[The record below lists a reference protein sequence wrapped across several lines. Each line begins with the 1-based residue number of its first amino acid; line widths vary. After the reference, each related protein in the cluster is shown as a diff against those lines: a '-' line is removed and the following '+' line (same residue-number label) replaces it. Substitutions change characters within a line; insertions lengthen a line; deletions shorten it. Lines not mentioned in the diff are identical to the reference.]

1 MNMFL
6 PSCKE
11 IACVLVACGW
21 LACGQPAPEAEHS
34 ARTQTQNTVVF
45 TDVTQE
51 AGISFEHHNGR
62 SGRKYLPETLG
73 SGCAFFD
80 YDNDGLPDIFLV
92 NSKPWSGSAEGIT
105 SKLFRNLGAGR
116 FEDVTEAAGLDAPMY
131 GMGVA
136 AADYD
141 NDGFSDLYVTVLD
154 GDRLFR
160 NQGNGAF
167 RDVTESAG
175 IDNARFGT
183 SAAWFDYDL
192 DGHLDLLVANYVQ
205 WSVDEDLWCS
215 MDGSTKT
222 YCTPESYRGQP
233 SVLYRN
239 RGDGTFEDV
248 SARAGVDDPTA
259 KALGIAIFDY
269 DSDGLPD
276 IFQANDT
283 QPNKLYR
290 NEGDGTFS
298 EHGVSAGIAYAEDG
312 KARGAMGVDA
322 ADYDRSG
329 RFHLLVG
336 NFANEMLNLF
346 HNEGNGLFVDEAP
359 TSQIGRDSLLS
370 LTFGAFFFDYDL
382 DGHADIFCANGHLD
396 EEIEIVQPAVKF
408 AQAPLLFHN
417 NGRGGFEMVPP
428 EASNDLAEPLVGRGA
443 AYADYDRDGDLDI
456 LITTND
462 GPAKLLRNDGGN
474 ANNYLRVRLEGS
486 ESNRS
491 GLGALLTL
499 ASASGQQRQLVRGG
513 SSYCS
518 QSEIVATFGLGADA
532 VIESLEVSWPSGQ
545 VDSFEGLE
553 PNREIVLSEAGIV
566 RSEAAQLRV
575 PPSLHANSGRP
586 ERATPS
592 SPSTS
597 AVK

>member
-1 MNMFL
+1 MNTFL
-6 PSCKE
+6 PIRKG
-11 IACVLVACGW
+11 VLAAVAVCGW
-21 LACGQPAPEAEHS
+21 LACGQPAPQPERSTLGQAP
-34 ARTQTQNTVVF
+34 ATVVF

-51 AGISFEHHNGR
+51 AGIDFEHHNGR

-92 NSKPWSGSAEGIT
+92 NSRPWSGRAEGIT
-105 SKLFRNLGAGR
+105 SKLYRNAGGGR
-116 FEDVTEAAGLDAPMY
+116 FEDMTDAAGLGSAMY
-131 GMGVA
+131 GLGVA

-160 NQGNGAF
+160 NQGNGTF
-167 RDVTESAG
+167 QDVTKSAG

-205 WSVDEDLWCS
+205 WSADEDLWCS

-222 YCTPESYRGQP
+222 YCTPESYTGQP
-233 SVLYRN
+233 SALYRN

-269 DSDGLPD
+269 DSDGRPD
-276 IFQANDT
+276 VFQANDT

-382 DGHADIFCANGHLD
+382 DGHLDIFCANGHLD

-408 AQAPLLFHN
+408 AQAPQLFRN
-417 NGRGGFEMVPP
+417 DGRGGFELIP
-428 EASNDLAEPLVGRGA
+428 ASPGQDLAEPLVGRGA
-443 AYADYDRDGDLDI
+443 AYADYDRDGDLDV

-462 GPAKLLRNDGGN
+462 GPAKLLRNDGGS
-474 ANNYLRVRLEGS
+474 ANNYLRVRLVGS

-491 GLGALLTL
+491 GLGTLLTL
-499 ASASGQQRQLVRGG
+499 ASASGQQRQVLRGG

-518 QSEIVATFGLGADA
+518 QSELVATFGLGADTA
-532 VIESLEVSWPSGQ
+532 IDLLEARWPSGR
-545 VDSFEGLE
+545 VDRLEGLE
-553 PNREIVLSEAGIV
+553 PNREIVLSEGGAVRAAG
-566 RSEAAQLRV
+566 
-575 PPSLHANSGRP
+575 
-586 ERATPS
+586 T
-592 SPSTS
+592 
-597 AVK
+597 

>member
-1 MNMFL
+1 MNTFL
-6 PSCKE
+6 PIRKG
-11 IACVLVACGW
+11 ILAAVAACG
-21 LACGQPAPEAEHS
+21 LLGCGQPAPQPERS
-34 ARTQTQNTVVF
+34 ALGQAQATVVF

-51 AGISFEHHNGR
+51 AGIDFEHHNGR

-92 NSKPWSGSAEGIT
+92 NSRPWSGSAEGIT
-105 SKLFRNLGAGR
+105 SKLYRNAGGGR
-116 FEDVTEAAGLDAPMY
+116 FEDVTEAAGLGSAMY
-131 GMGVA
+131 GLGVA

-160 NQGNGAF
+160 NQGNGTF
-167 RDVTESAG
+167 EDVTGAAG

-205 WSVDEDLWCS
+205 WSADKDLWCS

-222 YCTPESYRGQP
+222 YCTPESYTGQP
-233 SVLYRN
+233 SALYRN

-269 DSDGLPD
+269 DSDGRPD
-276 IFQANDT
+276 VFQANDT

-382 DGHADIFCANGHLD
+382 DGHLDIFCANGHLD

-408 AQAPLLFHN
+408 AQAPQLFRN
-417 NGRGGFEMVPP
+417 DGRGGFELISPSP
-428 EASNDLAEPLVGRGA
+428 GQDLAEPLVGRGA
-443 AYADYDRDGDLDI
+443 AYADFDRDGDLDV

-462 GPAKLLRNDGGN
+462 GPAKLLRNDGGS

-491 GLGALLTL
+491 GLGTLLTL
-499 ASASGQQRQLVRGG
+499 ASASGQQRQVVRGG

-518 QSEIVATFGLGADA
+518 QSELVATFGLGADTA
-532 VIESLEVSWPSGQ
+532 IDLLEARWPSGR
-545 VDSFEGLE
+545 VDRLEGLE
-553 PNREIVLSEAGIV
+553 PNREIILSEGGAVRAAG
-566 RSEAAQLRV
+566 
-575 PPSLHANSGRP
+575 
-586 ERATPS
+586 T
-592 SPSTS
+592 
-597 AVK
+597 

>member
-1 MNMFL
+1 MNMFR
-6 PSCKE
+6 PHCKE
-11 IACVLVACGW
+11 ILCALAVCAW
-21 LACGQPAPEAEHS
+21 LGCGQPSQDSETPIQAQAP
-34 ARTQTQNTVVF
+34 NTVAF
-45 TDVTQE
+45 TDVTRE
-51 AGISFEHHNGR
+51 AGIDFEHHNGR

-92 NSKPWSGSAEGIT
+92 NSKPWSGSADGIT
-105 SKLFRNLGAGR
+105 SKLYRNAGGGR
-116 FEDVTEAAGLDAPMY
+116 FEDVTESAGLAQPMY

-136 AADYD
+136 AGDYD

-160 NQGNGAF
+160 NQGNGTF
-167 RDVTESAG
+167 EDVSASVG
-175 IDNARFGT
+175 ISNARFGT

-192 DGHLDLLVANYVQ
+192 NGHLDLLVANYVQ
-205 WSVDEDLWCS
+205 WSVEKDLWCS

-222 YCTPESYRGQP
+222 YCTPESYPGQP

-259 KALGIAIFDY
+259 KALGIAVFDY

-359 TSQIGRDSLLS
+359 TSSIGRDSLLS

-382 DGHADIFCANGHLD
+382 DGHMDIFCANGHLD

-408 AQAPLLFHN
+408 AQAPQLFRN
-417 NGRGGFEMVPP
+417 DGFGGFQMTSSESGP
-428 EASNDLAEPLVGRGA
+428 DFAEPLVARGA

-456 LITTND
+456 LITAND

-474 ANNYLRVRLEGS
+474 ANNYLRVRLDGV

-491 GLGALLTL
+491 GLGTLLTL
-499 ASASGQQRQLVRGG
+499 TSASGQQRQVVRGG

-518 QSEIVATFGLGADA
+518 QSEVVATFGLGADT
-532 VIESLEVSWPSGQ
+532 VIESLEVHWPSGR
-545 VDSFEGLE
+545 VDKLEGLE
-553 PNREIVLSEAGIV
+553 PNREIVVSEGGT
-566 RSEAAQLRV
+566 V
-575 PPSLHANSGRP
+575 P
-586 ERATPS
+586 
-592 SPSTS
+592 S
-597 AVK
+597 AVAYLPVNSQFHPN

>member
-1 MNMFL
+1 MFPRRFDL
-6 PSCKE
+6 V
-11 IACVLVACGW
+11 IAASLCAAC
-21 LACGQPAPEAEHS
+21 ACDGGPERAPPTEPAVS
-34 ARTQTQNTVVF
+34 ARVTVTF
-45 TDVTQE
+45 TDVTAE
-51 AGISFEHHNGR
+51 AGIDFVHHNGR

-92 NSKPWSGSAEGIT
+92 NSRPWAGDGTGVT
-105 SKLFRNLGAGR
+105 SKLYRNEGGGRFADVSDQAGLAVPLYGLGAA
-116 FEDVTEAAGLDAPMY
+116 T
-131 GMGVA
+131 
-136 AADYD
+136 ADYD
-141 NDGFSDLYVTVLD
+141 NDGFADLYVTVLD

-160 NQGNGAF
+160 NRGDGTF
-167 RDVTESAG
+167 EDVTKAAG

-205 WSVDEDLWCS
+205 WTMEGDLWCS
-215 MDGSTKT
+215 MDGSTKS
-222 YCTPESYRGQP
+222 YCTPESYLGQP

-248 SARAGVDDPTA
+248 SEAAGVADPEA

-269 DSDGLPD
+269 DSDGFPD
-276 IFQANDT
+276 VFQANDT

-329 RFHLLVG
+329 RPHLLVG

-359 TSQIGRDSLLS
+359 TSEIGRDSLLS

-382 DGHADIFCANGHLD
+382 DSHPDIFCANGHLD

-408 AQAPLLFHN
+408 AQEPLLFRN
-417 NGRGGFEMVPP
+417 DGRGRFEISSREVG
-428 EASNDLAEPLVGRGA
+428 ADFVEPLVARGA

-474 ANNYLRVRLEGS
+474 ANNYLRVKLRGTK
-486 ESNRS
+486 SNRD
-491 GLGALLTL
+491 GLGAAL
-499 ASASGQQRQLVRGG
+499 AVTSASGRQTRLVSGG

-518 QSEIVATFGLGADA
+518 QSETVATFGLGADST
-532 VIESLEVSWPSGQ
+532 VESLEIRWPSGAVQ
-545 VDSFEGLE
+545 TLADLE
-553 PNREIVLSEAGIV
+553 INREVEIVEGQPLG
-566 RSEAAQLRV
+566 
-575 PPSLHANSGRP
+575 
-586 ERATPS
+586 
-592 SPSTS
+592 
-597 AVK
+597 

>member
-1 MNMFL
+1 MSPHRSRF
-6 PSCKE
+6 P
-11 IACVLVACGW
+11 IALALGTAVACGPSGEE
-21 LACGQPAPEAEHS
+21 AGRGSPAP
-34 ARTQTQNTVVF
+34 ARVAVAF
-45 TDVTQE
+45 TDVTAE
-51 AGISFEHHNGR
+51 AGIEFIHHNGR

-80 YDNDGLPDIFLV
+80 YNNDGRPDIFLV
-92 NSKPWSGSAEGIT
+92 NSRPWTGDRSDVT
-105 SKLFRNLGAGR
+105 SKLYRNEGEGR
-116 FEDVTEAAGLDAPMY
+116 FSDVTEQAGLATPMY
-131 GMGVA
+131 GLGVA

-141 NDGFSDLYVTVLD
+141 NDGFEDLYVTVLD

-160 NQGNGAF
+160 NRGDGTF
-167 RDVTESAG
+167 EDVTRAAG

-183 SAAWFDYDL
+183 SAAWVDYDL
-192 DGHLDLLVANYVQ
+192 DGHLDLFVANYVE
-205 WSVDEDLWCS
+205 WTAEGDLWCS
-215 MDGSTKT
+215 MDGATKT

-233 SVLYRN
+233 SALYRN
-239 RGDGTFEDV
+239 RGDGSFQEV
-248 SARAGVDDPTA
+248 GASARVADPTA
-259 KALGIAIFDY
+259 KALGIAILDY

-298 EHGVSAGIAYAEDG
+298 EHGISAGIAYAEDG

-329 RFHLLVG
+329 RPHLLVG

-359 TSQIGRDSLLS
+359 TSAIGRDSLLA

-382 DGHADIFCANGHLD
+382 DGHVDIFCANGHLD

-408 AQAPLLFHN
+408 AQEPQLFRN
-417 NGRGGFEMVPP
+417 DGTGRFGL
-428 EASNDLAEPLVGRGA
+428 ASAEVGSDFSEPLVARGA
-443 AYADYDRDGDLDI
+443 AYADYDGDGDLDI

-474 ANNYLRVRLEGS
+474 ANNYLRVRLEGTQ
-486 ESNRS
+486 SNRS
-491 GLGALLTL
+491 GLGTQITL
-499 ASASGQQRQLVRGG
+499 ASASGTQVQVVRGG

-518 QSEIVATFGLGADA
+518 QSEAVATFGLGQDSE
-532 VIESLEVSWPSGQ
+532 VDRLEVRWPGGS
-545 VDSFEGLE
+545 VAVFRGLE
-553 PNREIVLSEAGIV
+553 VDREIRLTEG
-566 RSEAAQLRV
+566 QPLR
-575 PPSLHANSGRP
+575 
-586 ERATPS
+586 
-592 SPSTS
+592 
-597 AVK
+597 

>member
-1 MNMFL
+1 MNTFL
-6 PSCKE
+6 PIRKG
-11 IACVLVACGW
+11 ILAAVAVCGW
-21 LACGQPAPEAEHS
+21 LACGQPAPQPERSTLGRAP
-34 ARTQTQNTVVF
+34 ATVVF

-51 AGISFEHHNGR
+51 AGIDFEHHNGR

-92 NSKPWSGSAEGIT
+92 NSKPWSGRAEGIT
-105 SKLFRNLGAGR
+105 SKLYRNAGGGR
-116 FEDVTEAAGLDAPMY
+116 FEDMTDAAGLASAMY
-131 GMGVA
+131 GLGVA

-160 NQGNGAF
+160 NQGNGTF
-167 RDVTESAG
+167 QDVTKSAG

-205 WSVDEDLWCS
+205 WSAEQDLWCS

-222 YCTPESYRGQP
+222 YCTPESYAGQP

-248 SARAGVDDPTA
+248 SAKAGVDDPTA

-269 DSDGLPD
+269 DSDGWPD
-276 IFQANDT
+276 VFQANDT

-382 DGHADIFCANGHLD
+382 DGHLDIFCANGHLD

-408 AQAPLLFHN
+408 AQAPQLFRN
-417 NGRGGFEMVPP
+417 DGRGGFELIP
-428 EASNDLAEPLVGRGA
+428 ASPGQDLAEPLVGRGA
-443 AYADYDRDGDLDI
+443 AYADYDRDGDLDV

-474 ANNYLRVRLEGS
+474 ASNYLRVRLVGS

-491 GLGALLTL
+491 GLGTLLTL
-499 ASASGQQRQLVRGG
+499 ASASGQQRQVVRGG

-518 QSEIVATFGLGADA
+518 QSEIVTTFGLGADTA
-532 VIESLEVSWPSGQ
+532 IDLLEARWPSGH
-545 VDSFEGLE
+545 VDRLEGLE
-553 PNREIVLSEAGIV
+553 PNREIILSEGGVVRAAG
-566 RSEAAQLRV
+566 
-575 PPSLHANSGRP
+575 
-586 ERATPS
+586 T
-592 SPSTS
+592 
-597 AVK
+597 

>member
-1 MNMFL
+1 MNMFRL
-6 PSCKE
+6 HCKE
-11 IACVLVACGW
+11 ILCALAACAW
-21 LACGQPAPEAEHS
+21 LGCGQPSQESETPIQAQAP
-34 ARTQTQNTVVF
+34 NTVAF
-45 TDVTQE
+45 TDVTRE
-51 AGISFEHHNGR
+51 AGIDFEHHNGR

-92 NSKPWSGSAEGIT
+92 NSKPWSGSADGIT
-105 SKLFRNLGAGR
+105 SKLYRNAGGGR
-116 FEDVTEAAGLDAPMY
+116 FEDVTESAGLAQPMY

-136 AADYD
+136 AGDYD

-160 NQGNGAF
+160 NQGNGTF
-167 RDVTESAG
+167 EDVSASAG
-175 IDNARFGT
+175 ISNARFGT

-192 DGHLDLLVANYVQ
+192 DGHLDLLVANYVE
-205 WSVDEDLWCS
+205 WSAEKDLWCS

-222 YCTPESYRGQP
+222 YCTPESYPGQP

-259 KALGIAIFDY
+259 KALGIAVFDY

-359 TSQIGRDSLLS
+359 TSSIGRDSLLS

-382 DGHADIFCANGHLD
+382 DGHMDIFCANGHLD

-408 AQAPLLFHN
+408 AQAPQLFRN
-417 NGRGGFEMVPP
+417 DGLGGFEMTSS
-428 EASNDLAEPLVGRGA
+428 EAGPDFAEPLVGRGA

-456 LITTND
+456 LITAND
-462 GPAKLLRNDGGN
+462 GPAKLLRNDRGN
-474 ANNYLRVRLEGS
+474 ANNYLRVRLEGT

-491 GLGALLTL
+491 GLGTLLTL
-499 ASASGQQRQLVRGG
+499 TSASGQQRQVVRGG

-518 QSEIVATFGLGADA
+518 QSEIVATFGLGADT
-532 VIESLEVSWPSGQ
+532 VIESLEAHWPSGRI
-545 VDSFEGLE
+545 DRLEGFEV
-553 PNREIVLSEAGIV
+553 NREIILSEGGKV
-566 RSEAAQLRV
+566 RATSAQLG
-575 PPSLHANSGRP
+575 GRADLRSNP
-586 ERATPS
+586 
-592 SPSTS
+592 
-597 AVK
+597 

>member
-1 MNMFL
+1 MNTFL
-6 PSCKE
+6 SIRKGTL
-11 IACVLVACGW
+11 AAVAACGW
-21 LACGQPAPEAEHS
+21 LACGQPAPQPERSTLGQAP
-34 ARTQTQNTVVF
+34 ATVVF

-51 AGISFEHHNGR
+51 AGIDFEHHNGR

-92 NSKPWSGSAEGIT
+92 NSKPWSGRAEGVT
-105 SKLFRNLGAGR
+105 SKLYRNAGGGR
-116 FEDVTEAAGLDAPMY
+116 FEDMTDAAGLGSAMY
-131 GMGVA
+131 GLGVA

-160 NQGNGAF
+160 NQGNGTF
-167 RDVTESAG
+167 QDVTKSAG

-205 WSVDEDLWCS
+205 WSADEDLWCS

-222 YCTPESYRGQP
+222 YCTPESYAGQP

-259 KALGIAIFDY
+259 KALGIAVFDY
-269 DSDGLPD
+269 DSDGWPD
-276 IFQANDT
+276 VFQANDT

-382 DGHADIFCANGHLD
+382 DGHLDIFCANGHLD

-408 AQAPLLFHN
+408 AQAPQLFRN
-417 NGRGGFEMVPP
+417 DGRGGFELVP
-428 EASNDLAEPLVGRGA
+428 ASPGQDLAKPLVGRGA
-443 AYADYDRDGDLDI
+443 AYADYDRDGDLDV

-474 ANNYLRVRLEGS
+474 ANNYLRVRLVGS

-499 ASASGQQRQLVRGG
+499 ASASGRQQQVVRGG

-518 QSEIVATFGLGADA
+518 QSEVVATFGLGADTA
-532 VIESLEVSWPSGQ
+532 IDLLEVRWPSGQ
-545 VDSFEGLE
+545 VDRLEGLE
-553 PNREIVLSEAGIV
+553 PNREIVLSEGGAVRAAG
-566 RSEAAQLRV
+566 
-575 PPSLHANSGRP
+575 
-586 ERATPS
+586 T
-592 SPSTS
+592 
-597 AVK
+597 

>member
-1 MNMFL
+1 MNTFL
-6 PSCKE
+6 PIRKGTL
-11 IACVLVACGW
+11 AAAAACGW
-21 LACGQPAPEAEHS
+21 LACGQPVPQPERSTLGQAPA
-34 ARTQTQNTVVF
+34 TVVF

-51 AGISFEHHNGR
+51 AGIEFEHHNGR

-105 SKLFRNLGAGR
+105 SKLYRNAAGGR
-116 FEDVTEAAGLDAPMY
+116 FEDVTAAAGLGAAMY
-131 GMGVA
+131 GLGVA
-136 AADYD
+136 VADYD

-160 NQGNGAF
+160 NQGNGTF
-167 RDVTESAG
+167 QDVTKSAG

-205 WSVDEDLWCS
+205 WSADKDLWCS

-222 YCTPESYRGQP
+222 YCTPESYPGQP
-233 SVLYRN
+233 TVLYRN

-259 KALGIAIFDY
+259 KALGIAVFDY
-269 DSDGLPD
+269 DSDGWPD
-276 IFQANDT
+276 VFQANDT

-382 DGHADIFCANGHLD
+382 DGHLDIFCANGHLD

-408 AQAPLLFHN
+408 AQAPQLFRN
-417 NGRGGFEMVPP
+417 DGLGGFEMTSSESGP
-428 EASNDLAEPLVGRGA
+428 DFAEPLVGRGA

-456 LITTND
+456 LITAND

-474 ANNYLRVRLEGS
+474 ANNYLRVGLEGT

-491 GLGALLTL
+491 GLGTLLTL
-499 ASASGQQRQLVRGG
+499 TSASGQQRQVVRGG

-518 QSEIVATFGLGADA
+518 QSEIVATFGLGADTA
-532 VIESLEVSWPSGQ
+532 IESLEARWPSGR
-545 VDSFEGLE
+545 VDRLEGLE
-553 PNREIVLSEAGIV
+553 ANREIILSEGGKV
-566 RSEAAQLRV
+566 RATSAQLGGLADLRSN
-575 PPSLHANSGRP
+575 P
-586 ERATPS
+586 
-592 SPSTS
+592 
-597 AVK
+597 

>member
-1 MNMFL
+1 MYPYRSRL
-6 PSCKE
+6 AIPLAVC
-11 IACVLVACGW
+11 AAVACGPS
-21 LACGQPAPEAEHS
+21 GGESDPELPVPT
-34 ARTQTQNTVVF
+34 RVPVTF
-45 TDVTQE
+45 TDVTAE
-51 AGISFEHHNGR
+51 AGIEFVHHNGR

-80 YDNDGLPDIFLV
+80 YNDDGRPDIFLV
-92 NSKPWSGSAEGIT
+92 NSRPWTGDASNVT
-105 SKLFRNLGAGR
+105 SKLYRNEGAGR
-116 FEDVTEAAGLDAPMY
+116 FSDVTEQAGLAGPMY
-131 GMGVA
+131 GLGVA

-141 NDGFSDLYVTVLD
+141 NDGFQDLYVTVLD

-160 NQGNGAF
+160 NRGDGMF
-167 RDVTESAG
+167 EDVTRAAG

-183 SAAWFDYDL
+183 SAAWVDYDV
-192 DGHLDLLVANYVQ
+192 DGHLDLFVANYVQ
-205 WSVDEDLWCS
+205 WTAEGDLWCS

-222 YCTPESYRGQP
+222 YCTPESYFGQP
-233 SVLYRN
+233 SALYRN

-248 SARAGVDDPTA
+248 GEAAGVADPTA

-322 ADYDRSG
+322 ADYDRTG
-329 RFHLLVG
+329 RPHLLVG

-359 TSQIGRDSLLS
+359 TSEIGRDSLLS

-382 DGHADIFCANGHLD
+382 DGYADIFCANGHLD

-408 AQAPLLFHN
+408 AQEPQLFRN
-417 NGRGGFEMVPP
+417 DGTGRFGLASGDVGSDFS
-428 EASNDLAEPLVGRGA
+428 EALVGRGA
-443 AYADYDRDGDLDI
+443 AYADYDADGDLDV

-474 ANNYLRVRLEGS
+474 ANNYLRVRLQGTQ
-486 ESNRS
+486 SNRS
-491 GLGALLTL
+491 GLGTQIALT
-499 ASASGQQRQLVRGG
+499 SASGTQVQIVRGG

-518 QSEIVATFGLGADA
+518 QSETVATFGLGQDA
-532 VIESLEVSWPSGQ
+532 GVDLLEVRWPGGS
-545 VDSFEGLE
+545 VEVFRGLE
-553 PNREIVLSEAGIV
+553 INREI
-566 RSEAAQLRV
+566 QLTEGQ
-575 PPSLHANSGRP
+575 SLQ
-586 ERATPS
+586 
-592 SPSTS
+592 
-597 AVK
+597 

>member
-1 MNMFL
+1 MNTFL
-6 PSCKE
+6 PIRKG
-11 IACVLVACGW
+11 ILAAVVVCGW
-21 LACGQPAPEAEHS
+21 LACGQPAPQPERSTLGQAP
-34 ARTQTQNTVVF
+34 ATVVF

-51 AGISFEHHNGR
+51 AGIDFEHHNGR

-92 NSKPWSGSAEGIT
+92 NSKPWSGRAEGIT
-105 SKLFRNLGAGR
+105 SKLYRNAGGGR
-116 FEDVTEAAGLDAPMY
+116 FEDMTDAAGLGSAMY
-131 GMGVA
+131 GLGVA

-160 NQGNGAF
+160 NQGDGTF
-167 RDVTESAG
+167 QDVTKSAG

-205 WSVDEDLWCS
+205 WSADEDLWCS

-222 YCTPESYRGQP
+222 YCTPESYTGQP

-269 DSDGLPD
+269 DSDGWPD
-276 IFQANDT
+276 VFQANDT

-382 DGHADIFCANGHLD
+382 DGHLDIFCANGHLD

-408 AQAPLLFHN
+408 AQAPQLFRN
-417 NGRGGFEMVPP
+417 DGRGGFELIPP
-428 EASNDLAEPLVGRGA
+428 SPGHDLAKPLVGRGA
-443 AYADYDRDGDLDI
+443 AYADYDRDGDLDV

-462 GPAKLLRNDGGN
+462 GPAKLLRNDGGS
-474 ANNYLRVRLEGS
+474 ANNYLRVRLVGS

-491 GLGALLTL
+491 GLGTLLTL
-499 ASASGQQRQLVRGG
+499 ASASGQQRQVLRGG

-518 QSEIVATFGLGADA
+518 QSEVVATFGLGADTA
-532 VIESLEVSWPSGQ
+532 IDLLEARWPSGQ
-545 VDSFEGLE
+545 VDRLEGLE
-553 PNREIVLSEAGIV
+553 PNREIILSEGGVVRAAG
-566 RSEAAQLRV
+566 
-575 PPSLHANSGRP
+575 
-586 ERATPS
+586 T
-592 SPSTS
+592 
-597 AVK
+597 

>member
-6 PSCKE
+6 PTSKQ
-11 IACVLVACGW
+11 ILSTAALCGW
-21 LACGQPAPEAEHS
+21 LGCGHPVPQPERS
-34 ARTQTQNTVVF
+34 AGGPAQATVVF

-51 AGISFEHHNGR
+51 AGIDFEHHNGR

-92 NSKPWSGSAEGIT
+92 NSKPWAGSAEGVT
-105 SKLFRNLGAGR
+105 SKLYRNAGGGK
-116 FEDVTEAAGLDAPMY
+116 FEDVTEAAGLGSAMY
-131 GMGVA
+131 ALGVA

-167 RDVTESAG
+167 QDVTRSAG

-205 WSVDEDLWCS
+205 WSADEDLWCS

-222 YCTPESYRGQP
+222 YCTPESYTGQP

-248 SARAGVDDPTA
+248 SAKAGVDDPTA

-269 DSDGLPD
+269 DSDGWPD
-276 IFQANDT
+276 VFQANDT

-382 DGHADIFCANGHLD
+382 DGHLDIFCANGHLD

-408 AQAPLLFHN
+408 AQAPQLFRN
-417 NGRGGFEMVPP
+417 DGRGGFDLIP
-428 EASNDLAEPLVGRGA
+428 ASPGHDLAEPLVGRGA
-443 AYADYDRDGDLDI
+443 AYADFDRDGDLDI

-474 ANNYLRVRLEGS
+474 ANNYLRVRLVGS

-491 GLGALLTL
+491 GLGTLLTL
-499 ASASGQQRQLVRGG
+499 ASASGQQQQVVRGG

-518 QSEIVATFGLGADA
+518 QSEVVATFGLGADTA
-532 VIESLEVSWPSGQ
+532 IDLLEARWPSGQ
-545 VDSFEGLE
+545 VDRIEGLE
-553 PNREIVLSEAGIV
+553 PNREIILSEGVGVRPAG
-566 RSEAAQLRV
+566 
-575 PPSLHANSGRP
+575 
-586 ERATPS
+586 T
-592 SPSTS
+592 
-597 AVK
+597 

>member
-1 MNMFL
+1 MNTFL
-6 PSCKE
+6 PIRKG
-11 IACVLVACGW
+11 ILAAVAVCGW
-21 LACGQPAPEAEHS
+21 LACGQPAPQPERSTLGQAP
-34 ARTQTQNTVVF
+34 ATVVF

-51 AGISFEHHNGR
+51 AGIDFEHHNGR

-92 NSKPWSGSAEGIT
+92 NSKPWSGRAEGIT
-105 SKLFRNLGAGR
+105 SKLYRNAGGGR
-116 FEDVTEAAGLDAPMY
+116 FEDTTDAAGLGSAMY
-131 GMGVA
+131 GLGVA

-160 NQGNGAF
+160 NQGNGTF
-167 RDVTESAG
+167 QDVTKSAG

-205 WSVDEDLWCS
+205 WSADEDLWCS

-222 YCTPESYRGQP
+222 YCTPESYTGQP

-269 DSDGLPD
+269 DSDGWPD
-276 IFQANDT
+276 VFQANDT

-382 DGHADIFCANGHLD
+382 DGHLDIFCANGHLD

-408 AQAPLLFHN
+408 AQAPQLFRN
-417 NGRGGFEMVPP
+417 DGRGGFELIPP
-428 EASNDLAEPLVGRGA
+428 SPGHDLAKPLVGRGA
-443 AYADYDRDGDLDI
+443 AYADYDRDGDLDV

-462 GPAKLLRNDGGN
+462 GPAKLLRNDGGS
-474 ANNYLRVRLEGS
+474 ANNYLRVRLVGS

-491 GLGALLTL
+491 GLGTLLTL
-499 ASASGQQRQLVRGG
+499 ASASGQQRQVLRGG

-518 QSEIVATFGLGADA
+518 QSELVATFGLGADTA
-532 VIESLEVSWPSGQ
+532 IDLLEARWPSGR
-545 VDSFEGLE
+545 VDRLEGLE
-553 PNREIVLSEAGIV
+553 PNREIVLSEGGVVRAAG
-566 RSEAAQLRV
+566 
-575 PPSLHANSGRP
+575 
-586 ERATPS
+586 T
-592 SPSTS
+592 
-597 AVK
+597 

>member
-6 PSCKE
+6 PTSKQ
-11 IACVLVACGW
+11 ILSTVAVCGW
-21 LACGQPAPEAEHS
+21 LGCGQPVPQPERSTGGPAQ
-34 ARTQTQNTVVF
+34 ATVVF

-51 AGISFEHHNGR
+51 AGIDFEHHNGR

-92 NSKPWSGSAEGIT
+92 NSKPWSGSAEGVT
-105 SKLFRNLGAGR
+105 SKLYRNAGGGR
-116 FEDVTEAAGLDAPMY
+116 FEDVTEAAGLGSAMY
-131 GMGVA
+131 ALGVA

-167 RDVTESAG
+167 QDVTRSAG

-205 WSVDEDLWCS
+205 WSADEDLWCS

-222 YCTPESYRGQP
+222 YCTPESYTGQP

-248 SARAGVDDPTA
+248 SAKAGVDDPTA

-269 DSDGLPD
+269 DSDGWPD
-276 IFQANDT
+276 VFQANDT

-370 LTFGAFFFDYDL
+370 LTFGAFFFDFDL
-382 DGHADIFCANGHLD
+382 DGHLDIFCANGHLD

-408 AQAPLLFHN
+408 AQSPQLFRN
-417 NGRGGFEMVPP
+417 DGRGGFDLIPP
-428 EASNDLAEPLVGRGA
+428 SPSHDLAEPLVGRGA
-443 AYADYDRDGDLDI
+443 AYADFDRDGDLDI

-474 ANNYLRVRLEGS
+474 ANNYLRVRLVGS

-491 GLGALLTL
+491 GLGTLLTL
-499 ASASGQQRQLVRGG
+499 ASASGQQQHVVRGG

-518 QSEIVATFGLGADA
+518 QSEVVATFGLGADTA
-532 VIESLEVSWPSGQ
+532 IDFLEARWPSGQ
-545 VDSFEGLE
+545 VDRLEGLE
-553 PNREIVLSEAGIV
+553 LNREIILSEGGLVRAAG
-566 RSEAAQLRV
+566 
-575 PPSLHANSGRP
+575 
-586 ERATPS
+586 T
-592 SPSTS
+592 
-597 AVK
+597 